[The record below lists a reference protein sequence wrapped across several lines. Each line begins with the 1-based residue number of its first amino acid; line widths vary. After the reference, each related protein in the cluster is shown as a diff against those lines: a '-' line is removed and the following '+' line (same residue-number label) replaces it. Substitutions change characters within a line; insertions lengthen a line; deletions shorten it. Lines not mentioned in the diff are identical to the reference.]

1 MVELIAALVA
11 VTAVTA
17 FTLTG
22 AVLWLA
28 KKGAL
33 LDVPNYRSAHTVPTP
48 RGGGIAFVIVITA
61 ALTALLAAGYY
72 SLELMLP
79 LIVCSLAIAILG
91 LWDDIS
97 NLSAKFRLL
106 LQFCISIA
114 FILALPVIPLLNVG
128 GYFLPVEL
136 CAPFYVVVM
145 VWLTNL
151 YNFMDGIDGIAI
163 SQALTGAA
171 IAMLILVVSGN
182 SYWILAFACIF
193 GSSLGFL
200 PWNWPSAKIFMGD
213 VGSSYLGF
221 IFACLMLLSAG
232 EIGIWTWF
240 IILGLF
246 IADTCVTLSV
256 RVLAKQNVF
265 DAHQSH
271 IYQQLARYLDSH
283 QKVCYWLLLV
293 SAVWLLPLA
302 LIASSFNANAW
313 LICILAYLPMLYIA
327 LKYSTRYYNIALVFW
342 K

>member
-1 MVELIAALVA
+1 MGELIAALVA
-11 VTAVTA
+11 VTAVAA

-28 KKGAL
+28 KKAAL

-48 RGGGIAFVIVITA
+48 RGGGISLVIVITA
-61 ALTALLAAGYY
+61 SLAALSAAGYY
-72 SLELMLP
+72 PPEYMLP
-79 LIVCSLAIAILG
+79 LIACSVATAILG

-97 NLSAKFRLL
+97 NLSAKFRLI
-106 LQFCISIA
+106 LQFCISSV

-136 CAPFYVVVM
+136 CVPFYIVVM

-163 SQALTGAA
+163 SQALTGSA
-171 IAMLILVVSGN
+171 IAVLVLMVSGN
-182 SYWILAFACIF
+182 IYWLLAFACVF

-200 PWNWPSAKIFMGD
+200 PWNWQSAKIFMGD

-221 IFACLMLLSAG
+221 IFACLMLLSAE

-246 IADTCVTLSV
+246 IADTGVTLSV
-256 RVLAKQNVF
+256 RVLAKQSIF
-265 DAHQSH
+265 DGHQSH
-271 IYQQLARYLDSH
+271 IYQQLARYLNSH
-283 QKVCYWLLLV
+283 QKVCYLLLLV
-293 SAVWLLPLA
+293 SVVWLAPLA
-302 LIASSFNANAW
+302 LMAASVSGKAW
-313 LICILAYLPMLYIA
+313 LICIFAYLPMLYIV
-327 LKYSTRYYNIALVFW
+327 LKYSTRYYKISLVFW